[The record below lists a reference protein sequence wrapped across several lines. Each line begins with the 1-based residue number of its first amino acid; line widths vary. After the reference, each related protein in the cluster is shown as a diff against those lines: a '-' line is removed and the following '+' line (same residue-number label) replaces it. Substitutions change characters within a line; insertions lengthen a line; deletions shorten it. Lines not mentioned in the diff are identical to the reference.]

1 MKNFIKNLYRNNFVY
16 NGSEKLSKLSITLI
30 ILLDIIIFTI
40 VNLGIDFQI
49 KVINNP
55 SVTYPYKCR
64 DILNSSNI
72 FDFNQYIYSKNSY
85 EYYDNYQE
93 IKTLQIDSRCTTIY
107 EKIDAIKKEHDIEEL
122 RKRFN
127 KLAQNLQIIEEKV
140 KIEESFS
147 KSKSVEELSKFIK
160 DNKDE
165 INDDILKATKKY
177 EIKRDLVT
185 LAFLLPLLILF
196 FYLMKRYLQNSKYT
210 LYVIYKNIFF
220 VILIPTIFSVFSL
233 ISTFIPKIFVEK
245 LLMFFYN
252 LEIPFVVYYFV
263 VLVVTILF
271 VYLIV
276 KLQKKYK
283 DEKKF
288 LFTNI
293 EYFNKSLCNKCGN
306 KIDYIN
312 MNFCP
317 SCNNSLKIEC
327 KNCFEI
333 TYKDLN
339 YCIKCGHDIKED

>member
-1 MKNFIKNLYRNNFVY
+1 MKNFIKNLYTNNFVY
-16 NGSEKLSKLSITLI
+16 NGSEKLSKLAISLI
-30 ILLDIIIFTI
+30 IVLDIIIFTI

-49 KVINNP
+49 KVLNNP

-64 DILNSSNI
+64 DILNSTNI
-72 FDFNQYIYSKNSY
+72 SDFNKYYYSKNSY
-85 EYYDNYQE
+85 EYNDNYEE

-107 EKIDAIKKEHDIEEL
+107 EKVDAIKKEHNIEEL

-127 KLAQNLQIIEEKV
+127 KLAQNLQIIDEKV
-140 KIEESFS
+140 KIEENFS
-147 KSKSVEELSKFIK
+147 KSKSVEELSKFIRE
-160 DNKDE
+160 NKDE
-165 INDDILKATKKY
+165 INDDIFKATKKY
-177 EIKRDLVT
+177 ELKKDLVT
-185 LAFLLPLLILF
+185 LAFLFPLLILF

-210 LYVIYKNIFF
+210 LYIIYKNIFV
-220 VILIPTIFSVFSL
+220 VILIPTLFSICSL
-233 ISTFIPKIFVEK
+233 ISTFIPKIFIEK
-245 LLMFFYN
+245 VLMFFYN
-252 LEIPFVVYYFV
+252 LEIPFVVYYIV

-306 KIDYIN
+306 RIDYIN

-317 SCNNSLKIEC
+317 SCNNSLKTEC

-339 YCIKCGHDIKED
+339 YCIKCGHDIQD